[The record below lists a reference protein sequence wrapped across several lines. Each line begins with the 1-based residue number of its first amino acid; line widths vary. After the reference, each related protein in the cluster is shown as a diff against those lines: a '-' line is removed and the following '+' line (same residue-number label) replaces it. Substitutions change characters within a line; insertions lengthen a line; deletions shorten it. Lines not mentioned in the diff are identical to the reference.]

1 MPVAAQGNRS
11 AFATVRFGEAVQV
24 DLPRSW
30 TYMDKGVS
38 DHLNTSS
45 EAVANLAGVNI
56 AQGDN
61 KILVAA
67 NAYDSQGKSKATLR
81 ISLRA
86 APGVTQAQM
95 REFSTQAQSAIE
107 SQLRPSADETAKA
120 MLKVPGVKSYSVRA
134 VKLDQNDS
142 LVCSCRA
149 SKPISRGRK
158 SPYMGLPLGVS
169 TLKLTT
175 SYEKTSRAIYEAT
188 LVRVWRSL
196 KAPATR

>member
-1 MPVAAQGNRS
+1 
-11 AFATVRFGEAVQV
+11 
-24 DLPRSW
+24 
-30 TYMDKGVS
+30 MDKGVS

-142 LVCSCRA
+142 LVCSLSSFEADLGRG
-149 SKPISRGRK
+149 PEISDTWVC
-158 SPYMGLPLGVS
+158 PLGVS